1 MALGQN
7 AVVDIDAIEHS
18 PPVRAVAPAAVPAAP
33 ATRVSVVIPTL
44 NEERNVAWVLERL
57 PNIVDEVILVDG
69 RSTDDTVAVAR
80 ATRPDIRVVLEAT
93 PGKGAALRA
102 GFAAATGDYIVMID
116 ADGSMDPAEI
126 RRYMERLAEG
136 YDLVKGSRFLEGGGS
151 EDISHIRQAGNRA
164 LLTLANILY
173 GRRFSELCYGM
184 MAFRADRLDDM
195 DLRSDGFEIET
206 EMVVRSCRA
215 GLRIAEVP
223 SFELPRRYGES
234 NLSAWRDG
242 RRVLK
247 TMLAERIGV
256 RPRKQQHEEPAL
268 AELAVAELAVG
279 GVATAEVTASTS

>member
-1 MALGQN
+1 MREQ
-7 AVVDIDAIEHS
+7 AVVPGIGDETTAPDAERI
-18 PPVRAVAPAAVPAAP
+18 
-33 ATRVSVVIPTL
+33 SVVIPAM
-44 NEERNVAWVLERL
+44 NEAENLKWLLPRL
-57 PNIVDEVILVDG
+57 PDFIDEVVLVDG
-69 RSTDDTVAVAR
+69 HSTDGTPEIAR
-80 ATRPDIRVVLEAT
+80 ELRADIRIVSDGGR
-93 PGKGAALRA
+93 GKGDALRT

-136 YDLVKGSRFLEGGGS
+136 YDLVKGSRFVEGGGS

-164 LLTLANILY
+164 LLTLANLLY

-256 RPRKQQHEEPAL
+256 RPRKQQHEEPVL